1 MKRTQGGAS
10 LCPGLSPCA
19 PLGQKTIESRTMNQN
34 HSGPHPPGLPG
45 PRAKDRAACI
55 AAPAPPACGRGGVAE
70 SMQTRFSPNRRK
82 GSIRAT
88 KSRNHSRPAV
98 TPGQSSVRNGVNGNP
113 LALNMLQTGLSAQ
126 AYRTETGLG
135 TLGLETR
142 ILFPST
148 IFATAG

>member
-1 MKRTQGGAS
+1 MLRWYASNKLMFGVMPRKIPGVWGQSPQGAWGRIRKLSDFRIGS
-10 LCPGLSPCA
+10 LA
-19 PLGQKTIESRTMNQN
+19 FPLDGRS
-34 HSGPHPPGLPG
+34 
-45 PRAKDRAACI
+45 
-55 AAPAPPACGRGGVAE
+55 PACGRGGVEE

-142 ILFPST
+142 ILFPSI